1 MSGVDELIL
10 LEIYPAREKPIQG
23 VTAGM
28 LLKKIQ
34 SASKSV
40 KTKEVLLEDLKN
52 KKRDLLL
59 TLGAG
64 DIDQLVEPIKALYH
78 R

>member
-23 VTAGM
+23 VTAEM

-52 KKRDLLL
+52 KKRELLL

-78 R
+78 T